1 MGKIERKQQTKK
13 LIKRTM
19 KYATI
24 IAIAAAFTL
33 TAEAQRN
40 GGGGGRGGNGGEGGR
55 GGRGGRIPRRF
66 RDSDGALVGCKVRD
80 DSDRPIGGGFM
91 HQEEGEATYVRTCWK
106 DLDFWD
112 GFDDAD
118 FDPRTIDIAVY
129 DSTNVGNCME
139 ATTVHTTIGSF
150 DARDSGKG
158 RYFNPEQ
165 ADVMLTGD
173 NSVLGH
179 YLSIAVDDEII
190 QCCRLEDLRAEEN

>member
-1 MGKIERKQQTKK
+1 MGEIERKQQKQ

-19 KYATI
+19 KYASI
-24 IAIAAAFTL
+24 IVIAAAFAL

-40 GGGGGRGGNGGEGGR
+40 GGGGGRGGHGGQGGR

-66 RDSDGALVGCKVRD
+66 RDSDGALVGCKVKD

-91 HQEEGEATYVRTCWK
+91 HQEEGEAAYVRTCWK

-129 DSTNVGNCME
+129 DSSNVGNCME
-139 ATTVHTTIGSF
+139 ATTVHTAIGSF
-150 DARDSGKG
+150 DARDSSKG

-179 YLSIAVDDEII
+179 YLSIAADDEII